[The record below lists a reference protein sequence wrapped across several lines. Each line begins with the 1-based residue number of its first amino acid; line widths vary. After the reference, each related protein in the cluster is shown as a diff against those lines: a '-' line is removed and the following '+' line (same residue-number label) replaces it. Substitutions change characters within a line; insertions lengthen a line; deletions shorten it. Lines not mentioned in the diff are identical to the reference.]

1 MKPFLTGPEDVKSI
15 LNEMQAMLRSHELI
29 SGGEYLRISKNH
41 MGTAIMLDIEQI
53 QAAMPNSGGD
63 GGGATH
69 KAYVKTVPGA
79 VTTISC
85 YLDSNTSGSEGAV
98 INVNCSVIGGGK
110 LNAAAPR
117 TIIGSLIFVE
127 QIGEDWWA
135 THPFIATENCDC
147 YEEPA

>member
-1 MKPFLTGPEDVKSI
+1 MNEFITGPDSVKRI

-29 SGGEYLRISKNH
+29 SGGEYLRISKNP

-63 GGGATH
+63 GGATR
-69 KAYVKTVPGA
+69 KAYVKTAPGA
-79 VTTISC
+79 VTTVVC
-85 YLDSNTSGSEGAV
+85 FLDTDTTGEEV
-98 INVNCSVIGGGK
+98 TVNCSVIGGSGSIK

-117 TIIGSLIFVE
+117 MSHGSLIFVE
-127 QIGEDWWA
+127 YIDDAWWA
-135 THPFIATENCDC
+135 THPFIATEDCDC